1 MAKHLSV
8 NFGGKHSQK
17 STSTSLPQ
25 LTLFKQNVKSM
36 RQRNAPFRR
45 AKKSGN
51 PLHFAKFKLARNK
64 VVSDMHCAK
73 AEYFR
78 RLNPSNSDQFWKS
91 LKYLNKQSSFV
102 PTLNILNIALI
113 QKKPTY
119 WIPILMNAL
128 ITLFLQYPHYHLMMK
143 VYTHAPPDILCTAKE
158 VQHMLQK
165 LDTAWKG

>member
-8 NFGGKHSQK
+8 NYGGKHSQK
-17 STSTSLPQ
+17 STSTSSPQ
-25 LTLFKQNVKSM
+25 LTLFKLNVVKSM
-36 RQRNAPFRR
+36 RQQNTLFRR
-45 AKKSGN
+45 ATKSGN

-64 VVSDMHCAK
+64 VVSDMRF
-73 AEYFR
+73 AEYFK

-113 QKKPTY
+113 QKKPAY

-143 VYTHAPPDILCTAKE
+143 VYTHTPPWHSLHC
-158 VQHMLQK
+158 
-165 LDTAWKG
+165 